1 MLSPRTL
8 GFLLP
13 VACSAAIYENFA
25 DLPKLDFDYIIVG
38 GMCSAHA
45 DAHLLICGKAVRR
58 GTFLRIDR
66 LSRRIHPCS
75 SSKQVNRASLFALP
89 ARGPEV
95 ILYLKDRRPTPNTPL
110 DWNFTTTPQ
119 PGFNGRAVSYPRG
132 FGLGGSSAVNN
143 MVYTRGSSED
153 YDRYARITGDEG
165 WGWDELLPYILKNER
180 FVAPADHH
188 NTTGEFNPAV
198 HNFHGVNSVS
208 LPGYPKAIDGRVIQ
222 ATQEL
227 QGEFSFNLD
236 YNSGYHLGIGWEQ
249 TTVGNGTRSSSE
261 TSYLAP
267 GYIDRK
273 NLHVLIHSYV
283 TRILTP
289 NETTSRHKPNFN
301 IVEFTQDAG
310 STIHTLSPLKEIILS
325 AGSVGTPHILLNSGI
340 GDAAELSAVGVT
352 STVHLPDVGKNL
364 TDHPGWGTVW
374 FVNDTNTMENVYW
387 RNATFQAEALAEWQA
402 NRTRFIATTS
412 VSHLGFFRVEEGVLE
427 EEPCSGK
434 NTGHYEMIFSGGI
447 GSGTIPATGSY
458 LTIGIILEGILPS
471 TALILSPPLI
481 NPNFL
486 SHPQD
491 MTVMQHGLA
500 GAQRFLSAPVWEDYV
515 LGISTNITDLE
526 GSIRNAARSI
536 YHPVSTA
543 SMSAR
548 DADWGVV
555 DPDLKL
561 KKAVGVRVVDASVL
575 PYVPAGH
582 TQAAVYAIA
591 ERAADLIRKSR

>member
-1 MLSPRTL
+1 MPSLRIL

-38 GMCSAHA
+38 GGTAGNVLANRLTEQKDTSVLVLEAGQSTA
-45 DAHLLICGKAVRR
+45 DVLVA
-58 GTFLRIDR
+58 
-66 LSRRIHPCS
+66 
-75 SSKQVNRASLFALP
+75 QVPFFCPQA
-89 ARGPEV
+89 
-95 ILYLKDRRPTPNTPL
+95 TPNTPL

-119 PGFNGRAVSYPRG
+119 PGLNGRAISYPRG
-132 FGLGGSSAVNN
+132 FGLGGSSAVNY
-143 MVYTRGSSED
+143 MAYTRGSSED
-153 YDRYARITGDEG
+153 YDRYARVTGDKG
-165 WGWDELLPYILKNER
+165 WGWDEILPYILKNER

-198 HNFHGVNSVS
+198 HNFDGVNSVS

-227 QGEFSFNLD
+227 QDQFSFNLD

-267 GYIDRK
+267 GYIDRE

-283 TRILTP
+283 TRILTLNKP
-289 NETTSRHKPNFN
+289 TSHHKPHFN

-310 STIHTLSPLKEIILS
+310 ATIHTLSPLKEIILS

-340 GDAAELSAVGVT
+340 GDATELSIVGVT
-352 STVHLPDVGKNL
+352 PTVHLPDVGKNL
-364 TDHPGWGTVW
+364 TDHPRWGAAW
-374 FVNDTNTMENVYW
+374 FVNDTNTIENVYW

-402 NRTRFIATTS
+402 NRTGYIASTS
-412 VSHLGFFRVEEGVLE
+412 ANHLGFFRVEEGVLE
-427 EEPCSGK
+427 EEPCSGE

-458 LTIGIILEGILPS
+458 LTIGIILICPLSRGNITINGTDP
-471 TALILSPPLI
+471 LSPPLI

-500 GAQRFLSAPVWEDYV
+500 GAQRFLSAPVWDDYV

-526 GSIRNAARSI
+526 GSIRNAAGST

-561 KKAVGVRVVDASVL
+561 KKAVGVRIVDASVL

-591 ERAADLIRKSR
+591 ERAADLIKESTPLMCNLDSI